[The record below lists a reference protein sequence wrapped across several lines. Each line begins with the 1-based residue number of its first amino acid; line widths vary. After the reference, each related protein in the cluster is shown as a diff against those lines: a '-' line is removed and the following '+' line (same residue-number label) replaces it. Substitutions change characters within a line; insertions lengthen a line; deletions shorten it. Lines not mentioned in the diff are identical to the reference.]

1 MAHSPKGSLYTV
13 AADSGAVYGPNLHTL
28 NRRKDHIMNISHL
41 QLLREQVSFAHYAVA
56 GSVALCCFAL
66 LVGLQLGWL
75 LL

>member
-1 MAHSPKGSLYTV
+1 
-13 AADSGAVYGPNLHTL
+13 
-28 NRRKDHIMNISHL
+28 MNISHL